1 VLGENME
8 VKTKYE
14 STLVLKKI
22 EIVESSFRKKD
33 VDLDGL
39 ELGVQVEHK
48 LREVEKG
55 VFEVLLETTVSDKEE
70 KVFVNVKGR
79 AIFLMQ
85 QGNMDILEK
94 NTIAIMF
101 PYIRS
106 YISIMTTQPGMNP
119 IVLPPMNIVAMVN
132 DQKK

>member
-1 VLGENME
+1 ME
-8 VKTKYE
+8 VRSKYE
-14 STLVLKKI
+14 SPLVLVKI
-22 EIVESSFRKKD
+22 EIVESTFRKKD
-33 VDLDGL
+33 ENLDGV
-39 ELGVQVEHK
+39 ELGVQVERK
-48 LREVEKG
+48 LREIEKG
-55 VFEVLLETTVSDKEE
+55 VFEVLLETTVSDKEG

-79 AIFLMQ
+79 AIFSTQ
-85 QGNMDILEK
+85 QENMDILEK